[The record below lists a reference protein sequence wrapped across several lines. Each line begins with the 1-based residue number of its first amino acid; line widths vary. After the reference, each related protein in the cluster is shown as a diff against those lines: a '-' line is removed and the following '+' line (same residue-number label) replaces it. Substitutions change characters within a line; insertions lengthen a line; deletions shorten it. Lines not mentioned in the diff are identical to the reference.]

1 MFLGHVAVGLAA
13 KREAPGVSLAVLVL
27 AAQLADVIWPVL
39 VGLGVEQVVIDP
51 GNTRVTP
58 LNFVSYPYSHSLV
71 TLVLWAIAFASL
83 FGLSRGRRAVPILAA
98 LVISHWVFDVI
109 THRPD
114 MPIVPQRALKLGL
127 GLWNSIPATLAVE
140 FAMYAAGVWIYVRST
155 RARDRIGSWGF
166 GILAVFLVVVY
177 LGNVFGPPP
186 PSASAVWIGALVGA
200 AVMTLWA
207 WWVDRHR
214 AAEPRAPLTVNVSAA
229 GSRTEV

>member
-13 KREAPGVSLAVLVL
+13 KRAVPGISLTVLVL

-39 VGLGVEQVVIDP
+39 VGLGIEQVAIEP

-58 LNFVSYPYSHSLV
+58 LNFISYPYSHSLL
-71 TLVLWAIAFASL
+71 TLALWSIAFAPL

-98 LVISHWVFDVI
+98 LVVSHWVLDVV

-114 MPIVPQRALKLGL
+114 MPIVPHAELKLGL
-127 GLWNSIPATLAVE
+127 GLWNSIAATMIVE
-140 FAMYAAGVWIYVRST
+140 FAMYAAGLWIYLTST

-166 GILAVFLVVVY
+166 GALAAFLVVVY
-177 LGNVFGPPP
+177 LVNVFGPPP
-186 PSASAVWIGALVGA
+186 PSVTAVWIGASVGA
-200 AVMTLWA
+200 AVMTWWA

-214 AAEPRAPLTVNVSAA
+214 TAISA
-229 GSRTEV
+229 